1 MKKKIVKTLLFFCW
15 LFWSPLLLSQVVPD
29 EDTGSYTTCNADGAN
44 ETKTSNDLPNAVNVG
59 TIDDRTCYA
68 NYKESTVYGKTW
80 GIYNITDGSTN
91 QGNLIQQPRMER
103 SLSRS
108 IKTGIGSFAKFTG
121 TFRILEVGDTGS
133 FGTSGSYLAQAKGKH
148 TGGDGS
154 TDPAILLYRA
164 HPVYGD
170 GINADKQ
177 IAFDIYAER
186 ILERGGVGSSGR
198 EVVFLKRVNKNE
210 EVDFQLEVGFRV
222 DPNDAT
228 KKVHYCDAI
237 IGGED
242 FKYNIPSPE
251 RGIESGIRYGAY
263 RVRGGRA
270 QFRWANTT
278 YQKEEIDDINIA
290 EPSDDIYRLR
300 NLATGKFLTD
310 AGASN
315 TAVTITD
322 SGEPQNTHWTFVKSG
337 DYYNIDS
344 ETFGIIRAKGTGE
357 VVSTNK
363 AAPAA
368 DVDKV
373 WTIHDTV
380 TENVYRIEAKDNG
393 KFLYQEVDGTVT
405 NKDANV
411 TDQRSIW
418 EAIPTSQSLSLDD
431 NKLALNSTKI
441 YPNPAKDNF
450 TISFNNLDGVKNIEI
465 YNLLGKRVYD
475 NSTENDVLNISTTD
489 LKKGVYLIRIFSEN
503 KKIHHSKLIV
513 K

>member
-1 MKKKIVKTLLFFCW
+1 MKKKIVKTLLFFC
-15 LFWSPLLLSQVVPD
+15 LIFWSPLLLSQVAPD

-44 ETKTSNDLPNAVNVG
+44 ETKTSNDLPNAVNLG

-108 IKTGIGSFAKFTG
+108 TKTGIGSFAKFTG

-133 FGTSGSYLAQAKGKH
+133 FGSSGSYLAQAKGKH
-148 TGGDGS
+148 TGGSGS

-170 GINADKQ
+170 GVNADKQ

-237 IGGED
+237 IGGEA
-242 FKYNIPSPE
+242 FNYNIPSPE
-251 RGIESGIRYGAY
+251 RGLESGIRYGAY

-278 YQKEEIDDINIA
+278 YQKEEIEDINIA

-315 TAVTITD
+315 TAVTISD

-363 AAPAA
+363 GAPAT

-373 WTIHDTV
+373 WTIHDAG
-380 TENVYRIEAKDNG
+380 TENVYRIEAKNNG
-393 KFLYQEVDGTVT
+393 KFLYNEVDGSVT

-431 NKLALNSTKI
+431 DKLVLSSIKI
-441 YPNPAKDNF
+441 YPNPAKHNF
-450 TISFNNLDGVKNIEI
+450 TILFNNLDGVKNIEI
-465 YNLLGKRVYD
+465 YNLLGKLVFEKTANESNININSKFNSGSYFVKIISDD
-475 NSTENDVLNISTTD
+475 NKVF
-489 LKKGVYLIRIFSEN
+489 YR
-503 KKIHHSKLIV
+503 KLVI